1 MVRPVRFGFNEETAG
16 NNAFQQKS
24 ETAEEALHTQQQA
37 VREFDAYVAL
47 LQENGVDVDVLQ
59 DTAEPFTPDSIFP
72 NNCFSTHI
80 EGEKRTLVLYP
91 MYANNR
97 RLERDKLMQWI
108 NPFDYD
114 DVIDL
119 SGYEQDQMYLEG
131 TGSLVLDREHHIAYA
146 CLSPRTHE
154 EVVREWADI
163 MGFDCV
169 LFDST
174 DENGVPI
181 YHTNVMMHVGT
192 GYAVVCMDSINDPSK
207 RELLRQTLQRS
218 GKEIVEISYEQMNH
232 FAGNMLEVHNHSGEQ
247 LLVMSATA
255 RTVLTFSQLSR
266 LEKYVRIIAPDIHA
280 IETAGGGSAR
290 CMLAEIF
297 ENKYRDAEM
306 P

>member
-1 MVRPVRFGFNEETAG
+1 MQTTHHVLMVRPVRFGFNEETAG

-24 ETAEEALHTQQQA
+24 ESVEEALRTQQQA
-37 VREFDAYVAL
+37 VSEFDAYVAL
-47 LQENGVDVDVLQ
+47 LQKNGVDVDVLQ

-80 EGEKRTLVLYP
+80 KGEKRILVIYP

-108 NPFDYD
+108 NPYDYD
-114 DVIDL
+114 EMIDL
-119 SGYEQDQMYLEG
+119 TGYEQDHMYLEG
-131 TGSLVLDREHHIAYA
+131 TGSLVLDRDHHIAYA
-146 CLSPRTHE
+146 CISPRTNE
-154 EVVREWADI
+154 DVVREWADI
-163 MGFDCV
+163 MGFESL

-174 DENGVPI
+174 DEDGVPI

-207 RELLRQTLQRS
+207 REQLLQTLQQTD
-218 GKEIVEISYEQMNH
+218 KEIVEISYEQMHH
-232 FAGNMLEVHNHSGEQ
+232 FAGNMLEVSNRSGEQ

-255 RTVLTFSQLSR
+255 RAVLTPSQSSR
-266 LEKYVRIIAPDIHA
+266 LEKFVRIISPDIHA

-297 ENKYRDAEM
+297 EN
-306 P
+306 

>member
-1 MVRPVRFGFNEETAG
+1 MQTTHHVLMVRPVRFGFNEETAG

-24 ETAEEALHTQQQA
+24 ESVEDALRTQQQA
-37 VREFDAYVAL
+37 VSEFDAYVAL
-47 LQENGVDVDVLQ
+47 LQKNGVDVDVLQ

-80 EGEKRTLVLYP
+80 KGEKRILVIYP

-108 NPFDYD
+108 NPYDYD
-114 DVIDL
+114 EVIDL
-119 SGYEQDQMYLEG
+119 TGYEQDHMYLEG
-131 TGSLVLDREHHIAYA
+131 TGSLVLDRDHHIAYA
-146 CLSPRTHE
+146 CISPRTNE
-154 EVVREWADI
+154 DVVREWADI
-163 MGFDCV
+163 MGFESL

-174 DENGVPI
+174 DEDGVPI

-192 GYAVVCMDSINDPSK
+192 GYAVVCMDSINAPSK
-207 RELLRQTLQRS
+207 REQLLQTLQQTD
-218 GKEIVEISYEQMNH
+218 KEIVEISYEQMHH
-232 FAGNMLEVHNHSGEQ
+232 FAGNMLEVSNRSGEQ

-255 RTVLTFSQLSR
+255 RAVLTPSQSSR
-266 LEKYVRIIAPDIHA
+266 LEKFVRIISPDIHA

-297 ENKYRDAEM
+297 EN
-306 P
+306 

>member
-1 MVRPVRFGFNEETAG
+1 MQTTHHVLMVRPVRFGFNEETAG

-24 ETAEEALHTQQQA
+24 ESVEDALRTQQQA
-37 VREFDAYVAL
+37 VSEFDAYVAL
-47 LQENGVDVDVLQ
+47 LQKNGVDVDVLQ

-80 EGEKRTLVLYP
+80 KGEKRILVIYP

-108 NPFDYD
+108 NPYDYD
-114 DVIDL
+114 EVIDL
-119 SGYEQDQMYLEG
+119 TGYEQDHMYLEG
-131 TGSLVLDREHHIAYA
+131 TGSLVLDRDHHIAYA
-146 CLSPRTHE
+146 CISPRTNE
-154 EVVREWADI
+154 DVVREWADI
-163 MGFDCV
+163 MGFESL

-174 DENGVPI
+174 DEDGVPI

-207 RELLRQTLQRS
+207 RKQLLQTLQQTD
-218 GKEIVEISYEQMNH
+218 KEIVEISYEQMHH
-232 FAGNMLEVHNHSGEQ
+232 FAGNMLEVSNRSGEQ

-255 RTVLTFSQLSR
+255 RAVLTPSQSSR
-266 LEKYVRIIAPDIHA
+266 LEKFVRIISPDIHA

-297 ENKYRDAEM
+297 EN
-306 P
+306 

>member
-1 MVRPVRFGFNEETAG
+1 MQTTHHVLMVRPVRFGFNEETAG

-24 ETAEEALHTQQQA
+24 ESVEEALRTQQQA
-37 VREFDAYVAL
+37 VSEFDAYVAL
-47 LQENGVDVDVLQ
+47 LQKNGVDVDVLQ

-80 EGEKRTLVLYP
+80 KGEKRILVIYP

-108 NPFDYD
+108 NPYDYD
-114 DVIDL
+114 EVIDL
-119 SGYEQDQMYLEG
+119 TGYEQDHMYLEG
-131 TGSLVLDREHHIAYA
+131 TGSLVLDRDHHIAYA
-146 CLSPRTHE
+146 CISPRTNE
-154 EVVREWADI
+154 DVVREWADI
-163 MGFDCV
+163 MGFESL

-174 DENGVPI
+174 DEDGVPI

-207 RELLRQTLQRS
+207 REQLLQTLQQTD
-218 GKEIVEISYEQMNH
+218 KEIVEISYEQMHH
-232 FAGNMLEVHNHSGEQ
+232 FAGNMLEVSNRSGEQ

-255 RTVLTFSQLSR
+255 RAVLTPSQSSR
-266 LEKYVRIIAPDIHA
+266 LEKFVRIISPDIHA

-297 ENKYRDAEM
+297 EN
-306 P
+306 